1 MKEAKYLKD
10 KYENL
15 PQYLKDKAKFCV
27 WKQESGKGKVP
38 YQANGKR
45 AKANKVNT
53 FTDFKNALDVVDK
66 FDGLGIGIFNKISA
80 IDIDNCIDVS
90 GNYSD
95 LAKDVMDIFK
105 GSYIERSPSGK
116 GIRVIFLID
125 GFSYDKR
132 LYYINNQKL
141 GLEVYVAGST
151 NKYVTITGNAINQG
165 KILLA
170 NDKLQV
176 LLDKYMQRPKTNTG
190 ITNEESSSFLSDS
203 SVIEKAT
210 ASATGNKFK
219 ALWKG
224 DTSSYPSQSEADL
237 ALCSILAF
245 WCGRDINQMD
255 RLFQQSGLMRD
266 KWHRVQ
272 SGSTY
277 GQITLEKAIAN
288 TKETYS
294 PMGKNSSASED
305 FMADKLMDLSKL
317 EPFKNPRYYSN
328 DIGNSNLFAD
338 FYKSIARYVPER
350 KKWFVYDGKAWRSDT
365 GNLKVMK
372 LCKNL
377 ANKLMYYAL
386 SIKDENLRKTYI
398 KSAGKWQERRTRE
411 IILRDAG
418 DVYPLSMSEF
428 DKDIYL
434 LNCFN
439 GTLNLQDGNF
449 YPHKASDYITKIAG
463 VNYDPNAVCNRWIDF
478 VDEVMCG
485 DKEKAE
491 FFQKSLG
498 YALTGDTRYE
508 SMFILFGATTRN
520 GKGTSMET
528 FLNICGDYGRTSRPE
543 TIGMKINSSSSAPS
557 EDVARLAGSRFVNI
571 SEPDKKLV
579 LSAALLKS
587 LTGNDTINARFLH
600 ENSFDFRP
608 QFKIFINTNH
618 LPMVTDLTLITSGRV
633 KIIPFERHFEE
644 WEQDKNLKKLFSEE
658 ENLSGILNWVIEGYR
673 KIQTDG
679 FKVPATVRQATL
691 DYHKENDKIG
701 LFVEERLSKDANA
714 EERTSALYFAY
725 QNWCRDNG
733 YYTEN
738 ARNFKSSL
746 ASIGRIARKRP
757 KAGGGMTTLLI
768 GYKLNDDFADFLE

>member
-1 MKEAKYLKD
+1 MNGLKE

-27 WKQESGKGKVP
+27 WKQEDGKGKVP
-38 YQANGKR
+38 YQVNGKMAR
-45 AKANKVNT
+45 ANKINT
-53 FTDFKNALDVVDK
+53 FTDFKKALDVVDK
-66 FDGLGIGIFNKISA
+66 FDGLGIGIFNNISA
-80 IDIDNCIDVS
+80 IDIDNCIDAS

-95 LAKDVMDIFK
+95 LAKDIIEIFK
-105 GSYIERSPSGK
+105 DSYIEKSPSRK
-116 GIRVIFLID
+116 GIRVIFLIN
-125 GFSYDKR
+125 GFSYEKSK
-132 LYYINNQKL
+132 YYINNQKL
-141 GLEVYVAGST
+141 GLEAYVSGAT
-151 NKYVTITGNAINQG
+151 NKYVTITGDVINQG
-165 KILLA
+165 EILLA
-170 NDKLQV
+170 NDQLKM
-176 LLDKYMQRPKTNTG
+176 LLDRYMQRPKVNKA
-190 ITNEESSSFLSDS
+190 ISKENSSSYLSDK
-203 SVIEKAT
+203 SVIEKAS
-210 ASATGNKFK
+210 ASATGSKFK
-219 ALWKG
+219 ALWGG
-224 DTSSYPSQSEADL
+224 DISSYPSQSEADL

-245 WCGRDINQMD
+245 WCSRDIKQMD
-255 RLFQQSGLMRD
+255 KLFQQSGLMRD

-277 GQITLEKAIAN
+277 GQITLEKAIDN
-288 TKETYS
+288 TKETYN
-294 PMGKNSSASED
+294 PMGKKTSINED
-305 FMADKLMDLSKL
+305 FMTDKLEDLSKL
-317 EPFKNPRYYSN
+317 KPFKKPRYYSN

-338 FYKSIARYVPER
+338 YYKSIARYVPER
-350 KKWFVYDGKAWRSDT
+350 KKWFVYDGRVWASDT

-377 ANKLMYYAL
+377 ANQLMYYAL
-386 SIKDENLRKTYI
+386 SIKDESLRKTYI
-398 KSAGKWQERRTRE
+398 DKAKKWQLRRSRE
-411 IILRDAG
+411 VILKDAQ

-434 LNCFN
+434 LNCLN
-439 GTLNLQDGNF
+439 GTLNLKDGIF
-449 YPHKASDYITKIAG
+449 YPHKATDYITKMTG
-463 VNYDPNAVCNRWIDF
+463 VNYDPNAECPRWIDF
-478 VDEVMCG
+478 IDEVMCG

-543 TIGMKINSSSSAPS
+543 TIGMKMNSSSSAPS
-557 EDVARLAGSRFVNI
+557 EDVARLAGARFVNI

-618 LPMVTDLTLITSGRV
+618 LPMVTDLTLLTSGRV

-644 WEQDKNLKKLFSEE
+644 WEQDKNLKNLFSKE

-673 KIQTDG
+673 NLQTNG
-679 FKVPATVRQATL
+679 FKVPDSVRQATL

-701 LFVEERLSKDANA
+701 LFVEERLIKDANA
-714 EERTSALYFAY
+714 EERTADLYSAY
-725 QNWCRDNG
+725 QDWCRNNG

-757 KAGGGMTTLLI
+757 KAGGGMTTLLV
-768 GYKLNDDFADFLE
+768 GYKLLDDFSDFLS

>member
-1 MKEAKYLKD
+1 MGLINFKEVKCLKD

-15 PQYLKDKAKFCV
+15 PQYLKDKARFCL
-27 WKQESGKGKVP
+27 WKSEVGKGKVP
-38 YQANGKR
+38 YQVDGKR
-45 AKANKVNT
+45 AKANNIST
-53 FTDFKNALDVVDK
+53 FTDFKDALCVVNK

-80 IDIDNCIDVS
+80 IDIDNCIDAS

-95 LAKDVMDIFK
+95 LVKDVMGIFK
-105 GSYIERSPSGK
+105 VTYIEKSPSGK
-116 GIRVIFLID
+116 GIRIIFLID
-125 GFSYDKR
+125 GFSYDKS

-151 NKYVTITGNAINQG
+151 NKYVTITAHVINQG
-165 KILLA
+165 KIIQA

-176 LLDKYMQRPKTNTG
+176 LLNRYMQKPKTNTG
-190 ITNEESSSFLSDS
+190 IANKESSSFLSDS

-210 ASATGNKFK
+210 ASATGTKFK

-224 DTSSYPSQSEADL
+224 GTSSYPSQSEADL

-277 GQITLEKAIAN
+277 GQITLEKAVTN
-288 TKETYS
+288 TKETYN

-305 FMADKLMDLSKL
+305 FMADKLMDLCKM

-338 FYKSIARYVPER
+338 FYKSVARYVPER

-377 ANKLMYYAL
+377 ANQLIYYAL
-386 SIKDENLRKTYI
+386 SIKDENLRKSYI
-398 KSAGKWQERRTRE
+398 KSASKWQERRARE

-434 LNCFN
+434 LNCLN
-439 GTLNLQDGNF
+439 GTLNLKDGNF

-463 VNYDPNAVCNRWIDF
+463 VNYDPKAVCNRWIDF

-528 FLNICGDYGRTSRPE
+528 FLNICG
-543 TIGMKINSSSSAPS
+543 
-557 EDVARLAGSRFVNI
+557 
-571 SEPDKKLV
+571 
-579 LSAALLKS
+579 
-587 LTGNDTINARFLH
+587 
-600 ENSFDFRP
+600 
-608 QFKIFINTNH
+608 
-618 LPMVTDLTLITSGRV
+618 RV

-644 WEQDKNLKKLFSEE
+644 WEQDKNLKSLFSKE

-673 KIQTDG
+673 KLQTDG

-701 LFVEERLSKDANA
+701 LFVEEKLTKDANA

-738 ARNFKSSL
+738 VRNFKSSL

-768 GYKLNDDFADFLE
+768 GYKLNDDFTDFLE

>member
-1 MKEAKYLKD
+1 LKEAKYLKD

>member
-1 MKEAKYLKD
+1 VKSLID
-10 KYENL
+10 KYEKF
-15 PQYLKDKAKFCV
+15 PQYLKDNARFCV
-27 WKQESGKGKVP
+27 WKQEAGKGKVP

-80 IDIDNCIDVS
+80 IDIDNCIDEK
-90 GNYSD
+90 GKYSD
-95 LAKDVMDIFK
+95 LAKDVIKIFK
-105 GSYIERSPSGK
+105 ESYTETSPSGK
-116 GIRVIFLID
+116 GLRIIFLVD
-125 GFSYDKR
+125 KFSYDKS

-141 GLEVYVAGST
+141 GLEVYVADST
-151 NKYVTITGNAINQG
+151 NKYVTITGQTINKGQ
-165 KILLA
+165 ILLA
-170 NDKLQV
+170 NDQLKI
-176 LLDKYMQRPKTNTG
+176 LLDKYMQRPNVNRA
-190 ITNEESSSFLSDS
+190 IENAESKPFLSDA
-203 SVIEKAT
+203 SVIEKAGI
-210 ASATGNKFK
+210 SATGSKFK
-219 ALWKG
+219 SLWEG
-224 DTSSYPSQSEADL
+224 DISVYPSQSEADL

-245 WCGRDINQMD
+245 WCGRDIKQMD

-277 GQITLEKAIAN
+277 GQITLEKAIAI
-288 TKETYS
+288 TTETYS
-294 PMGKNSSASED
+294 PMGKNSSAGED
-305 FMADKLMDLSKL
+305 FMADKLMDLGKMK
-317 EPFKNPRYYSN
+317 PFKNPRYYN
-328 DIGNSNLFAD
+328 TDIGNSNLFAD
-338 FYKSIARYVPER
+338 YYKSVARYVPER
-350 KKWFVYDGKAWRSDT
+350 KKWFVYDGRVWASDT

-372 LCKNL
+372 LCKSL
-377 ANKLMYYAL
+377 ANQLMYYAL

-398 KSAGKWQERRTRE
+398 KSAGKWQERRKRE
-411 IILRDAG
+411 IILRDAQ

-428 DKDIYL
+428 DSDIYL
-434 LNCFN
+434 LNCLN
-439 GTLNLQDGNF
+439 GTLNLKDGDF
-449 YPHKASDYITKIAG
+449 YPHQAKDYITKMAG
-463 VNYDPNAVCNRWIDF
+463 VNYDPSARCDRWIAF
-478 VDEVMCG
+478 IDEVMCG
-485 DKEKAE
+485 DKEKAD

-498 YALTGDTRYE
+498 YALTGDTRHE

-543 TIGMKINSSSSAPS
+543 TIGMKMNSSSSAPS
-557 EDVARLAGSRFVNI
+557 EDVARLAGARFVNI
-571 SEPDKKLV
+571 SEPDKRLV

-618 LPMVTDLTLITSGRV
+618 LPTVTDLTLLTSGRV

-644 WEQDKNLKKLFSEE
+644 WEQDKNLKNLFSKK

-673 KIQTDG
+673 KLQTDG
-679 FKVPATVRQATL
+679 FKVPDSVKEATY

-701 LFVEERLSKDANA
+701 LFVEERLIKDANA

-725 QNWCRDNG
+725 QNWCRGNG

>member
-1 MKEAKYLKD
+1 M
-10 KYENL
+10 
-15 PQYLKDKAKFCV
+15 
-27 WKQESGKGKVP
+27 WKQEAGKGKVP

-365 GNLKVMK
+365 GNLKIMK

-520 GKGTSMET
+520 AKGTSMET

-543 TIGMKINSSSSAPS
+543 TIGIKINSSSSAPS

-571 SEPDKKLV
+571 SEEPDKKLV

-746 ASIGRIARKRP
+746 ANIGRIARKRP

>member
-1 MKEAKYLKD
+1 
-10 KYENL
+10 
-15 PQYLKDKAKFCV
+15 
-27 WKQESGKGKVP
+27 
-38 YQANGKR
+38 
-45 AKANKVNT
+45 
-53 FTDFKNALDVVDK
+53 
-66 FDGLGIGIFNKISA
+66 
-80 IDIDNCIDVS
+80 
-90 GNYSD
+90 
-95 LAKDVMDIFK
+95 
-105 GSYIERSPSGK
+105 
-116 GIRVIFLID
+116 
-125 GFSYDKR
+125 
-132 LYYINNQKL
+132 
-141 GLEVYVAGST
+141 
-151 NKYVTITGNAINQG
+151 
-165 KILLA
+165 
-170 NDKLQV
+170 
-176 LLDKYMQRPKTNTG
+176 
-190 ITNEESSSFLSDS
+190 
-203 SVIEKAT
+203 
-210 ASATGNKFK
+210 
-219 ALWKG
+219 
-224 DTSSYPSQSEADL
+224 
-237 ALCSILAF
+237 
-245 WCGRDINQMD
+245 
-255 RLFQQSGLMRD
+255 
-266 KWHRVQ
+266 
-272 SGSTY
+272 
-277 GQITLEKAIAN
+277 
-288 TKETYS
+288 
-294 PMGKNSSASED
+294 
-305 FMADKLMDLSKL
+305 MAR
-317 EPFKNPRYYSN
+317 F
-328 DIGNSNLFAD
+328 
-338 FYKSIARYVPER
+338 VPER
-350 KKWFVYDGKAWRSDT
+350 KKWFVYDGRVWASDT
-365 GNLKVMK
+365 GNLKVMN
-372 LCKNL
+372 LCKSL
-377 ANKLMYYAL
+377 ANQIMYYAL
-386 SIKDENLRKTYI
+386 SITDENLRKSYI

-411 IILRDAG
+411 IILRDAQ

-428 DKDIYL
+428 DKDVYL
-434 LNCFN
+434 LNCLN
-439 GTLNLQDGNF
+439 GTLNLKDGNF

-498 YALTGDTRYE
+498 YALTGDTCYE
-508 SMFILFGATTRN
+508 SMFILFGSTTRN

-543 TIGMKINSSSSAPS
+543 TIGMKINSSGSAPS
-557 EDVARLAGSRFVNI
+557 EDVARLAGARFVNI
-571 SEPDKKLV
+571 SEPDRKLV

-701 LFVEERLSKDANA
+701 LFVEERLTKDANA

-725 QNWCRDNG
+725 QNWCRNNG

>member
-1 MKEAKYLKD
+1 MKSLINKYK
-10 KYENL
+10 KL
-15 PQYLKDKAKFCV
+15 PQYLKDNARFCV
-27 WKQESGKGKVP
+27 WKQETGKGKVP

-45 AKANKVNT
+45 AKANKENT
-53 FTDFKNALDVVDK
+53 FTDFKKALDVVDK

-80 IDIDNCIDVS
+80 IDIDDCID
-90 GNYSD
+90 GNGKCSD
-95 LAKDVMDIFK
+95 MARDIMNIFK
-105 GSYIERSPSGK
+105 DSYIEKSPSGK
-116 GIRVIFLID
+116 GIRIIFLVNN
-125 GFSYDKR
+125 FSYCKNS
-132 LYYINNQKL
+132 YYINNQKL
-141 GLEVYVAGST
+141 GLEVYVAGNT
-151 NKYVTITGNAINQG
+151 NKYVTITGHVINQG
-165 KILLA
+165 KIIQA

-176 LLDKYMQRPKTNTG
+176 LLDRYMQRPKTNTG
-190 ITNEESSSFLSDS
+190 IANEESSSFLSDS
-203 SVIEKAT
+203 SVIEKAS
-210 ASATGNKFK
+210 ASATGEKFK
-219 ALWKG
+219 ALWEG
-224 DTSSYPSQSEADL
+224 DTSAYPSQSEADL

-288 TKETYS
+288 AKETYS
-294 PMGKNSSASED
+294 PMGKSLSASED
-305 FMADKLMDLSKL
+305 FMADRLMDLSKL

-350 KKWFVYDGKAWRSDT
+350 KKWFVYDGIAWRSDT

-377 ANKLMYYAL
+377 ANQIMYYAL

-398 KSAGKWQERRTRE
+398 KSAGKWQERRIRE

-434 LNCFN
+434 LNCLN
-439 GTLNLQDGNF
+439 GTLNLKDGNF

-557 EDVARLAGSRFVNI
+557 EDVARLAGARFVNI

-618 LPMVTDLTLITSGRV
+618 LPTVTDLTLLTSGRV

-644 WEQDKNLKKLFSEE
+644 WEQDKNLKKLFSKE
-658 ENLSGILNWVIEGYR
+658 ENLSGILNWILEGYR
-673 KIQTDG
+673 KLKTHG
-679 FKVPATVRQATL
+679 LKVPDSVKEATY

-701 LFVEERLSKDANA
+701 LFVEERLTKDANA

-725 QNWCRDNG
+725 QSWCRDNG

-768 GYKLNDDFADFLE
+768 GYKLNDDFTDFLE

>member
-1 MKEAKYLKD
+1 MD
-10 KYENL
+10 
-15 PQYLKDKAKFCV
+15 
-27 WKQESGKGKVP
+27 
-38 YQANGKR
+38 GKR
-45 AKANKVNT
+45 ARANKINT
-53 FTDFKNALDVVDK
+53 FTDYKSALAVVDK

-80 IDIDNCIDVS
+80 IDIDNCIDGN

-95 LAKDVMDIFK
+95 LAKDIMKIFK
-105 GSYIERSPSGK
+105 DSYIEKSPSGK
-116 GIRVIFLID
+116 GIRIIFLVD
-125 GFSYDKR
+125 GFSYDKSK
-132 LYYINNQKL
+132 YYINNQKL

-165 KILLA
+165 EILLVNDQLKILL
-170 NDKLQV
+170 DR
-176 LLDKYMQRPKTNTG
+176 YMQRPKTDKS
-190 ITNEESSSFLSDS
+190 IYREESSSYLSDA
-203 SVIEKAT
+203 SVIEKASL
-210 ASATGNKFK
+210 SATGEKFK
-219 ALWKG
+219 ALWEG
-224 DTSSYPSQSEADL
+224 DISSYPSQSEADL
-237 ALCSILAF
+237 ALSSILAF
-245 WCGRDINQMD
+245 WCGRDIKQMD

-288 TKETYS
+288 TKEIYS
-294 PMGKNSSASED
+294 PTGGRLSANED
-305 FMADKLMDLSKL
+305 FVTDNLEALIKL
-317 EPFKNPRYYSN
+317 EPFKNPRYYST

-338 FYKSIARYVPER
+338 YYKSIARYVPER
-350 KKWFVYDGKAWRSDT
+350 KKWFVYDGRVWASDT

-377 ANKLMYYAL
+377 ANQLMYYAL
-386 SIKDENLRKTYI
+386 ATKDESLRKAYI
-398 KSAGKWQERRTRE
+398 KSAGKWQERRKRE
-411 IILRDAG
+411 IILRDAQ

-428 DKDIYL
+428 DKEIYL
-434 LNCFN
+434 LNCLN
-439 GTLNLQDGNF
+439 GTLNLKDGSF
-449 YPHKASDYITKIAG
+449 YTHKAKDYITKTAG
-463 VNYDPNAVCNRWIDF
+463 VNYDPKAKCPRWIAF
-478 VDEVMCG
+478 IDEVMCG
-485 DKEKAE
+485 DKDKAD

-543 TIGMKINSSSSAPS
+543 TIGMKMNSSSSAPS
-557 EDVARLAGSRFVNI
+557 EDVARLAGARFVNI

-618 LPMVTDLTLITSGRV
+618 LPMVTDLTLLTSGRV

-644 WEQDKNLKKLFSEE
+644 WEQDKNLKKLFSNE

-673 KIQTDG
+673 KLQSNG
-679 FKVPATVRQATL
+679 FDVPDSVKQATY

-701 LFVEERLSKDANA
+701 LFVEEKLIKDANA
-714 EERTSALYFAY
+714 EERTSTLYFAY

-738 ARNFKSSL
+738 ARNFKASL
-746 ASIGRIARKRP
+746 SSIGEIVRKRP
-757 KAGGGMTTLLI
+757 KAGGEKTTLLI
-768 GYKLNDDFADFLE
+768 GYKLNNDFTDFLE

>member
-1 MKEAKYLKD
+1 MGLINFKEVKCLKD

-15 PQYLKDKAKFCV
+15 PQYLKDKARFCL
-27 WKQESGKGKVP
+27 WKSEVGKGKVP
-38 YQANGKR
+38 YQVDGKR
-45 AKANKVNT
+45 AKANNIST
-53 FTDFKNALDVVDK
+53 FTDFKDALCVVNK

-80 IDIDNCIDVS
+80 IDIDNCIDAS

-95 LAKDVMDIFK
+95 LVKDVMGIFK
-105 GSYIERSPSGK
+105 DSYIEKSPSGK
-116 GIRVIFLID
+116 GIRIIFLID
-125 GFSYDKR
+125 GFSYDKS

-151 NKYVTITGNAINQG
+151 NKYVTITAHVINQG
-165 KILLA
+165 KIIQA

-176 LLDKYMQRPKTNTG
+176 LLNRYMQKPKTNTG
-190 ITNEESSSFLSDS
+190 IANKESSSFLSDS

-210 ASATGNKFK
+210 ASATGTKFK

-224 DTSSYPSQSEADL
+224 GTSSYPSQSEADL

-277 GQITLEKAIAN
+277 GQITLEKAVTN
-288 TKETYS
+288 TKETYN

-305 FMADKLMDLSKL
+305 FMADKLMDLCKM

-338 FYKSIARYVPER
+338 FYKSVARYVPER
-350 KKWFVYDGKAWRSDT
+350 KKWFVYGGKAWRSDT

-377 ANKLMYYAL
+377 ANQLIYYAL
-386 SIKDENLRKTYI
+386 SIKDENLRKSYI
-398 KSAGKWQERRTRE
+398 KSASKWQERRARE

-434 LNCFN
+434 LNCLN
-439 GTLNLQDGNF
+439 GTLNLKDGNF

-463 VNYDPNAVCNRWIDF
+463 VNYDPKAVCNRWIDF

-528 FLNICGDYGRTSRPE
+528 FLNICG
-543 TIGMKINSSSSAPS
+543 
-557 EDVARLAGSRFVNI
+557 
-571 SEPDKKLV
+571 
-579 LSAALLKS
+579 
-587 LTGNDTINARFLH
+587 
-600 ENSFDFRP
+600 
-608 QFKIFINTNH
+608 
-618 LPMVTDLTLITSGRV
+618 RV

-644 WEQDKNLKKLFSEE
+644 WEQDKNLKSLFSKE

-673 KIQTDG
+673 KLQTDG

-701 LFVEERLSKDANA
+701 LFVEEKLTKDANA

-738 ARNFKSSL
+738 VRNFKSSL

-768 GYKLNDDFADFLE
+768 GYKLNDDFTDFLE

>member
-1 MKEAKYLKD
+1 MKSLID
-10 KYENL
+10 KYEKF
-15 PQYLKDKAKFCV
+15 PQYLKDNARFCV
-27 WKQESGKGKVP
+27 WKQETGKGKVP

-45 AKANKVNT
+45 AKANKENT
-53 FTDFKNALDVVDK
+53 FTDFKKALDVVDK

-80 IDIDNCIDVS
+80 IDIDDCID
-90 GNYSD
+90 GNGKCSD
-95 LAKDVMDIFK
+95 MARDIMNIFK
-105 GSYIERSPSGK
+105 DSYIEKSPSGK
-116 GIRVIFLID
+116 GIRIIFLVNN
-125 GFSYDKR
+125 FSYCKNS
-132 LYYINNQKL
+132 YYINNQKL
-141 GLEVYVAGST
+141 GLEVYVAGNT
-151 NKYVTITGNAINQG
+151 NKYVTITGHVINQG
-165 KILLA
+165 KILQA
-170 NDKLQV
+170 NNKLQV
-176 LLDKYMQRPKTNTG
+176 LLDKYMQRPKMNTS
-190 ITNEESSSFLSDS
+190 IANKESSSYLTDK
-203 SVIEKAT
+203 SVIEKAS
-210 ASATGNKFK
+210 ASATGGKFK

-224 DTSSYPSQSEADL
+224 DISNYPSQSEADL

-277 GQITLEKAIAN
+277 GQITLEKAIAI
-288 TKETYS
+288 TKETYDPS
-294 PMGKNSSASED
+294 GGRTSAGED
-305 FMADKLMDLSKL
+305 FMADKLMDLGKM
-317 EPFKNPRYYSN
+317 EPFKNPRYYN
-328 DIGNSNLFAD
+328 TDIGNSNLFAD
-338 FYKSIARYVPER
+338 YYKSVARYVPER
-350 KKWFVYDGKAWRSDT
+350 KKWFVYDGRVWRSDT

-428 DKDIYL
+428 NKDIYL
-434 LNCFN
+434 LNCLN
-439 GTLNLQDGNF
+439 GTLNLTDGNF

-463 VNYDPNAVCNRWIDF
+463 VNYDPKAVCNRWIDF
-478 VDEVMCG
+478 IDEVMCG

-557 EDVARLAGSRFVNI
+557 EDVARLAGARFVNI
-571 SEPDKKLV
+571 SEPDKRLV

-618 LPMVTDLTLITSGRV
+618 LPTVTDLTLLTSGRV

-644 WEQDKNLKKLFSEE
+644 WEQDKNLKNLFSKK

-673 KIQTDG
+673 KLQTDG
-679 FKVPATVRQATL
+679 LKVPDSVKEATY

-701 LFVEERLSKDANA
+701 LFVEERLIKDANA

-725 QNWCRDNG
+725 QSWCRDNG

-757 KAGGGMTTLLI
+757 KAGGNMTTLLI
-768 GYKLNDDFADFLE
+768 GYKLNDDFTDFLE

>member
-1 MKEAKYLKD
+1 VKSLID
-10 KYENL
+10 KYEKF
-15 PQYLKDKAKFCV
+15 PQYLKDNARFCV
-27 WKQESGKGKVP
+27 WKQEAGKGKVP

-439 GTLNLQDGNF
+439 GTLNLKDGNF
-449 YPHKASDYITKIAG
+449 YPHKASDYITKIAR

-478 VDEVMCG
+478 IDEVMCG

-644 WEQDKNLKKLFSEE
+644 WEQDKNLKNLFSRE

-701 LFVEERLSKDANA
+701 LFVEERLTKDANA

-725 QNWCRDNG
+725 QNWCRNNG

-768 GYKLNDDFADFLE
+768 GYKLNDDFTDFLK

>member
-1 MKEAKYLKD
+1 MKSLIN

-15 PQYLKDKAKFCV
+15 PQYLKDNAKFCV

-38 YQANGKR
+38 YQVNGKR

-80 IDIDNCIDVS
+80 IDIDNCIDAS

-132 LYYINNQKL
+132 LYFINNQKL

-151 NKYVTITGNAINQG
+151 NKYVTITGNVINQG

-190 ITNEESSSFLSDS
+190 IANEESSSFLSDS
-203 SVIEKAT
+203 SVIEKAS
-210 ASATGNKFK
+210 ASATGGKFK
-219 ALWKG
+219 ALWEG
-224 DTSSYPSQSEADL
+224 DISAYPSQSEADL

-350 KKWFVYDGKAWRSDT
+350 KKWFVYDGIAWRSDT

-377 ANKLMYYAL
+377 ANRLMYYAL

-434 LNCFN
+434 LNCLN

-543 TIGMKINSSSSAPS
+543 TIGMKINSSGSAPS
-557 EDVARLAGSRFVNI
+557 EDVARLAGARFVNI

-701 LFVEERLSKDANA
+701 LFVEERLTKDPNA

-725 QNWCRDNG
+725 QSWCRDNG

-768 GYKLNDDFADFLE
+768 GYKLNDDFTDFLE

>member
-1 MKEAKYLKD
+1 M
-10 KYENL
+10 
-15 PQYLKDKAKFCV
+15 
-27 WKQESGKGKVP
+27 WKQEDGKGKVP
-38 YQANGKR
+38 YQVDDKR
-45 AKANKVNT
+45 ARANKINT
-53 FTDFKNALDVVDK
+53 FTDFKSALSVVDK

-80 IDIDNCIDVS
+80 IDIDNCIDTN

-95 LAKDVMDIFK
+95 LAKDIMDIFK
-105 GSYIERSPSGK
+105 SSYIEKSPSGK
-116 GIRVIFLID
+116 GIRIIFLVD
-125 GFSYDKR
+125 GFSYDKSK
-132 LYYINNQKL
+132 YYINNQKL
-141 GLEVYVAGST
+141 GLEVYVSGAT
-151 NKYVTITGNAINQG
+151 NKYVTITGDVISKGNINVS
-165 KILLA
+165 
-170 NDKLQV
+170 NDKLQT
-176 LLDKYMQRPKTNTG
+176 LLDRYMQRPRINKATS
-190 ITNEESSSFLSDS
+190 NEEDSSYLSDK
-203 SVIEKAT
+203 SVIEKAS
-210 ASATGNKFK
+210 ASATGSKFK
-219 ALWKG
+219 ALWEG
-224 DTSSYPSQSEADL
+224 DISSYPSQSEADL

-245 WCGRDINQMD
+245 WCGKDIKQMD
-255 RLFQQSGLMRD
+255 RLFQQSSLMRD

-277 GQITLEKAIAN
+277 GQITLEKAITI
-288 TKETYS
+288 TKETYN
-294 PMGKNSSASED
+294 PMGKKTSANED
-305 FMADKLMDLSKL
+305 FISDRLEDLSKL
-317 EPFKNPRYYSN
+317 KPFKNPRYYSN

-338 FYKSIARYVPER
+338 YYKSIARYVPER
-350 KKWFVYDGKAWRSDT
+350 KKWFVYDGRVWASDT

-377 ANKLMYYAL
+377 ANQLMYYAL
-386 SIKDENLRKTYI
+386 SIKDESLRKTYI
-398 KSAGKWQERRTRE
+398 DKAKKWQLRRNRE
-411 IILRDAG
+411 VILKDAQ

-434 LNCFN
+434 LNCLN
-439 GTLNLQDGNF
+439 GTLNLKDGIF
-449 YPHKASDYITKIAG
+449 YPHKATDYITKMTG
-463 VNYDPNAVCNRWIDF
+463 VNYDPNAECPRWIDF
-478 VDEVMCG
+478 IDEVMCG

-543 TIGMKINSSSSAPS
+543 TIGMKMNSSSSAPS
-557 EDVARLAGSRFVNI
+557 EDVARLAGARFVNI

-618 LPMVTDLTLITSGRV
+618 LPMVTDLTLLTSGRV

-644 WEQDKNLKKLFSEE
+644 WEQDKNLKNLFSNE

-673 KIQTDG
+673 NLQTNG
-679 FKVPATVRQATL
+679 FKVPDSVRQATL

-701 LFVEERLSKDANA
+701 LFVEERLIKDANA
-714 EERTSALYFAY
+714 EERTADLYSAY
-725 QNWCRDNG
+725 QDWCRNNG

-757 KAGGGMTTLLI
+757 KAGGEKTTVLI
-768 GYKLNDDFADFLE
+768 GYKLIEAYEFLN

>member
-1 MKEAKYLKD
+1 MANTKEAERAELHRTIW
-10 KYENL
+10 NM
-15 PQYLKDKAKFCV
+15 
-27 WKQESGKGKVP
+27 
-38 YQANGKR
+38 ANDLRGS
-45 AKANKVNT
+45 VDGW
-53 FTDFKNALDVVDK
+53 DFKQYV
-66 FDGLGIGIFNKISA
+66 LGMLFYRYISENITSYINKGEHEA
-80 IDIDNCIDVS
+80 
-90 GNYSD
+90 GF
-95 LAKDVMDIFK
+95 KD
-105 GSYIERSPSGK
+105 SYIEKSPFEK
-116 GIRVIFLID
+116 GIRIIFLVD
-125 GFSYDKR
+125 GFSYNKS

-151 NKYVTITGNAINQG
+151 NKYVTITGDVINQG
-165 KILLA
+165 DILLA
-170 NDKLQV
+170 NDQLKM
-176 LLDKYMQRPKTNTG
+176 LLDRYMQRRKVN
-190 ITNEESSSFLSDS
+190 IAISEENSGSYLSDK
-203 SVIEKAT
+203 SVIEKASI
-210 ASATGNKFK
+210 SATGSKFK
-219 ALWKG
+219 ALLKG
-224 DTSSYPSQSEADL
+224 DISAYPSHSEADL
-237 ALCSILAF
+237 ALASILAF
-245 WCGRDINQMD
+245 WCGRDIKQMD

-277 GQITLEKAIAN
+277 GQITLEKAIAI
-288 TKETYS
+288 TRETYNPS
-294 PMGKNSSASED
+294 GGRTSASED
-305 FMADKLMDLSKL
+305 FNADDLEQLNKI
-317 EPFKNPRYYSN
+317 EPFKNPRYYN
-328 DIGNSNLFAD
+328 TDIGNSNLFAD
-338 FYKSIARYVPER
+338 YYKSVARYVPER
-350 KKWFVYDGKAWRSDT
+350 KKWFIYDGRVWASDT

-372 LCKNL
+372 LCKSL
-377 ANKLMYYAL
+377 ANQLMYYAL

-434 LNCFN
+434 LNCLN
-439 GTLNLQDGNF
+439 GTLNLKDGNF
-449 YPHKASDYITKIAG
+449 YPHKASDYITKMAG
-463 VNYDPNAVCNRWIDF
+463 VNYDPNAKCPRWIDF
-478 VDEVMCG
+478 IDEVMCG

-498 YALTGDTRYE
+498 YALTGDTRHE

-543 TIGMKINSSSSAPS
+543 TIGMKMNSSSSAPS
-557 EDVARLAGSRFVNI
+557 EDVARLAGARFVNI
-571 SEPDKKLV
+571 SEPDKRLV

-618 LPMVTDLTLITSGRV
+618 LPTVTDLTLLTSGRV

-644 WEQDKNLKKLFSEE
+644 WEQDKNLKNLFSKK

-673 KIQTDG
+673 KLQTDG
-679 FKVPATVRQATL
+679 LKVPDSVKEATY

-701 LFVEERLSKDANA
+701 LFVEERLIKDANA

-725 QNWCRDNG
+725 QSWCRDNG

-757 KAGGGMTTLLI
+757 KAGGNMTTLLI
-768 GYKLNDDFADFLE
+768 GYKLNDDFTDFLE

>member
-1 MKEAKYLKD
+1 MGLINFKEVKCLKD

-15 PQYLKDKAKFCV
+15 PQYLKDKARFCL
-27 WKQESGKGKVP
+27 WKSEVGKGKVP
-38 YQANGKR
+38 YQVDGKR
-45 AKANKVNT
+45 AKANNIST
-53 FTDFKNALDVVDK
+53 FTDFKDALCVVNK

-80 IDIDNCIDVS
+80 IDIDNCIDAS

-95 LAKDVMDIFK
+95 LAKDVMGIFK
-105 GSYIERSPSGK
+105 DSYIEKSPSGK
-116 GIRVIFLID
+116 GIRIIFLID
-125 GFSYDKR
+125 GFSYDKS

-151 NKYVTITGNAINQG
+151 NKYVTITAHVINQG
-165 KILLA
+165 KIIQA

-176 LLDKYMQRPKTNTG
+176 LLNRYMQKPKTNTG
-190 ITNEESSSFLSDS
+190 IANKESSSFLSDS

-210 ASATGNKFK
+210 ASATGTKFK

-224 DTSSYPSQSEADL
+224 GTSSYPSQSEADL

-277 GQITLEKAIAN
+277 GQITLEKAVTN
-288 TKETYS
+288 TKETYN

-305 FMADKLMDLSKL
+305 FMADKLMDLCKM

-338 FYKSIARYVPER
+338 FYKSVARYVPER

-377 ANKLMYYAL
+377 ANQLIYYAL
-386 SIKDENLRKTYI
+386 SIKDENLRKSYI
-398 KSAGKWQERRTRE
+398 KSASKWQERRARE

-434 LNCFN
+434 LNCLN
-439 GTLNLQDGNF
+439 GTLNLKDGNF

-463 VNYDPNAVCNRWIDF
+463 VNYDPKAVCNRWIDF

-528 FLNICGDYGRTSRPE
+528 FLNICG
-543 TIGMKINSSSSAPS
+543 
-557 EDVARLAGSRFVNI
+557 
-571 SEPDKKLV
+571 
-579 LSAALLKS
+579 
-587 LTGNDTINARFLH
+587 
-600 ENSFDFRP
+600 
-608 QFKIFINTNH
+608 
-618 LPMVTDLTLITSGRV
+618 RV

-644 WEQDKNLKKLFSEE
+644 WEQDKNLKSLFSKE

-673 KIQTDG
+673 KLQTDG

-701 LFVEERLSKDANA
+701 LFVEERLTKDANA

-738 ARNFKSSL
+738 VRNFKSSL

-768 GYKLNDDFADFLE
+768 GYKLNDDFTDFLE

>member
-1 MKEAKYLKD
+1 MGLINFKEVKCLKD

-15 PQYLKDKAKFCV
+15 PQYLKDKARFCL
-27 WKQESGKGKVP
+27 WKSEVGKGKVP
-38 YQANGKR
+38 YQVDGKR
-45 AKANKVNT
+45 AKANNIST
-53 FTDFKNALDVVDK
+53 FTDFKDALCVVNK

-80 IDIDNCIDVS
+80 IDIDNCIDAS

-95 LAKDVMDIFK
+95 LVKDVMGIFK
-105 GSYIERSPSGK
+105 DSYIEKSPSGK
-116 GIRVIFLID
+116 GIRIIFLID
-125 GFSYDKR
+125 GFSYDKS

-151 NKYVTITGNAINQG
+151 NKYVTITAHVINQG
-165 KILLA
+165 KIIQA

-176 LLDKYMQRPKTNTG
+176 LLNRYMQKPKTNTG
-190 ITNEESSSFLSDS
+190 IANKESSSFLSDS

-210 ASATGNKFK
+210 ASATGTKFK

-224 DTSSYPSQSEADL
+224 GTSSYPSQSEADL

-277 GQITLEKAIAN
+277 GQITLEKAVTN
-288 TKETYS
+288 TKETYN

-305 FMADKLMDLSKL
+305 FMADKLMDLCKM

-338 FYKSIARYVPER
+338 FYKSVARYVPER

-377 ANKLMYYAL
+377 ANQLIYYAL
-386 SIKDENLRKTYI
+386 SIKDENLRKSYI
-398 KSAGKWQERRTRE
+398 KSASKWQERRARE

-434 LNCFN
+434 LNCLN
-439 GTLNLQDGNF
+439 GTLNLKDGNF

-463 VNYDPNAVCNRWIDF
+463 VNYDPKAVCNRWIDF

-528 FLNICGDYGRTSRPE
+528 FLNICG
-543 TIGMKINSSSSAPS
+543 
-557 EDVARLAGSRFVNI
+557 
-571 SEPDKKLV
+571 
-579 LSAALLKS
+579 
-587 LTGNDTINARFLH
+587 
-600 ENSFDFRP
+600 
-608 QFKIFINTNH
+608 
-618 LPMVTDLTLITSGRV
+618 RV

-644 WEQDKNLKKLFSEE
+644 WEQDKNLKSLFSKE

-673 KIQTDG
+673 KLQTDG

-701 LFVEERLSKDANA
+701 LFVEEKLTKDANA

-738 ARNFKSSL
+738 VRNFKSSL

-768 GYKLNDDFADFLE
+768 GYKLNDDFTDFLE

>member
-1 MKEAKYLKD
+1 MKSLIK
-10 KYENL
+10 KYEEL
-15 PQYLKDKAKFCV
+15 PQYLKDNAKFCV
-27 WKQESGKGKVP
+27 WKQESGKGKIP

-45 AKANKVNT
+45 AKANKINT
-53 FTDFKNALDVVDK
+53 FTDFKKALDVVDR

-80 IDIDNCIDVS
+80 IDIDDCID
-90 GNYSD
+90 GNGKYSD
-95 LAKDVMDIFK
+95 MARDIMNIFK
-105 GSYIERSPSGK
+105 DSYIEKSPFEK
-116 GIRVIFLID
+116 GIRIIFLVD
-125 GFSYDKR
+125 GFSYNKS

-151 NKYVTITGNAINQG
+151 NKYVTITGDVINQG
-165 KILLA
+165 DILLA
-170 NDKLQV
+170 NDQLKM
-176 LLDKYMQRPKTNTG
+176 LLDRYMQRRKVN
-190 ITNEESSSFLSDS
+190 IAISEENSGSYLSDK
-203 SVIEKAT
+203 SVIEKASI
-210 ASATGNKFK
+210 SATGSKFK
-219 ALWKG
+219 ALLKG
-224 DTSSYPSQSEADL
+224 DISAYPSHSEADL
-237 ALCSILAF
+237 ALASILAF
-245 WCGRDINQMD
+245 WCGRDIKQMD

-277 GQITLEKAIAN
+277 GQITLEKAIAI
-288 TKETYS
+288 TRETYNPS
-294 PMGKNSSASED
+294 GGRTSASED
-305 FMADKLMDLSKL
+305 FNADDLEQLNKI
-317 EPFKNPRYYSN
+317 EPFKNPRYYN
-328 DIGNSNLFAD
+328 TDIGNSNLFAD
-338 FYKSIARYVPER
+338 YYKSVARYVPER
-350 KKWFVYDGKAWRSDT
+350 KKWFIYDGRVWASDT

-372 LCKNL
+372 LCKSL
-377 ANKLMYYAL
+377 ANQLMYYAL

-434 LNCFN
+434 LNCLN
-439 GTLNLQDGNF
+439 GTLNLKDGNF
-449 YPHKASDYITKIAG
+449 YPHKASDYITKMAG
-463 VNYDPNAVCNRWIDF
+463 VNYDPNAKCPRWIDF
-478 VDEVMCG
+478 IDEVMCG

-498 YALTGDTRYE
+498 YALTGDTRHE

-543 TIGMKINSSSSAPS
+543 TIGMKMNSSSSAPS
-557 EDVARLAGSRFVNI
+557 EDVARLAGARFVNI
-571 SEPDKKLV
+571 SEPDKRLV

-618 LPMVTDLTLITSGRV
+618 LPTVTDLTLLTSGRV

-644 WEQDKNLKKLFSEE
+644 WEQDKNLKNLFSKK

-673 KIQTDG
+673 KLQTDG
-679 FKVPATVRQATL
+679 LKVPDSVKEATY

-701 LFVEERLSKDANA
+701 LFVEERLIKDANA

-725 QNWCRDNG
+725 QSWCRDNG

-757 KAGGGMTTLLI
+757 KAGGNMTTLLI
-768 GYKLNDDFADFLE
+768 GYKLNDDFTDFLE